1 MKALVVMPANIEALE
16 LCDGLTRQGFE
27 VSHAPSGLYAL
38 TLFERERPELIVCI
52 DDIVDMTGRELLEI
66 LNEDGGSE
74 IVFILMTDQAA
85 DLPPNALVVP
95 PQALV
100 LELLERAGLL
110 EVKESAEVS
119 APQMVQEVLP
129 NAQAEPSSPDAPKE
143 NNDSDVSDRPK
154 NQTVG
159 QFKFENQGFIHLTHW
174 LSRLTEF
181 AHVELKCGPS
191 TGQIYFIHGILSHA
205 EYGRQRGE
213 DAIRSLFLAASDHRG
228 GSFTLEP
235 IDATAAANLPKTITR
250 PITQI
255 VLTWSA

>member
-1 MKALVVMPANIEALE
+1 MNALVVMPANIEALE

-38 TLFERERPELIVCI
+38 TLFERERPELIVCA

-66 LNEDGGSE
+66 LNEDGGGQ
-74 IVFILMTDQAA
+74 IVFILMTDQGAN
-85 DLPPNALVVP
+85 LPPNAIIVP

-100 LELLERAGLL
+100 IELLERAGLL
-110 EVKESAEVS
+110 EVEETPEPSVTQVMQDVALN
-119 APQMVQEVLP
+119 PQV
-129 NAQAEPSSPDAPKE
+129 EPSSPSATQE
-143 NNDSDVSDRPK
+143 SSDSDGSDRPK
-154 NQTVG
+154 DHTVG

-191 TGQIYFIHGILSHA
+191 TGQIYFIHGVLSHA

-213 DAIRSLFLAASDHRG
+213 DAIRSLFLAASDHQG
-228 GSFTLEP
+228 GSFTLKP
-235 IDATAAANLPKTITR
+235 IEATTAANLPKTITR